1 MWVHSKSSY
10 FSYLFSELDNIISLC
25 LPCRGYLMW
34 MPLSKILWS
43 GVWRLSFWWLISE
56 ISDSAV
62 TNCLHPNPGRWGSGE
77 GHCTSE
83 RALGVHLPSLQIPVK
98 IDCQQQ
104 LMALLGML
112 QPRLPSVRIFMP
124 FPKITIF
131 FASSKTLF
139 MEEHQG
145 PLDSFLVSLSKGVV

>member
-10 FSYLFSELDNIISLC
+10 FLYLFSALDNIISLC

-43 GVWRLSFWWLISE
+43 GVWRLSFWWLVSE

-62 TNCLHPNPGRWGSGE
+62 TNCVHPNPGRWGSGE

-83 RALGVHLPSLQIPVK
+83 RALGVHLLSLQIPVK
-98 IDCQQQ
+98 IDCQEQ

-112 QPRLPSVRIFMP
+112 QPSCLLSEFLCHFQRLQ
-124 FPKITIF
+124 F
-131 FASSKTLF
+131 FLHLLKHRLWKNIK
-139 MEEHQG
+139 G
-145 PLDSFLVSLSKGVV
+145 P